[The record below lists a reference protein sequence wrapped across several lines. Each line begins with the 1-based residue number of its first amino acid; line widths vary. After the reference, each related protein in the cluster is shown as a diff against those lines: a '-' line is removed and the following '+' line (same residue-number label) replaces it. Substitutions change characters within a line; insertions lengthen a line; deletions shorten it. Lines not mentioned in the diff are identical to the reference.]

1 MSIVATMNDDAHAYD
16 SRNVSVLRVGPE
28 FAAEALAIVREAAAW
43 ARGQGIE
50 VWSDAELSDQDF
62 HEEARL
68 GQLVMGFSD
77 RQAAAAMLLQPS
89 DPLYWPTIAPN
100 TSLYL
105 HKIAVRRAFAGCGWP
120 ARLIEFAANA
130 AAERGLRWLRLDT
143 LFRPAL
149 QALYER
155 HGFKVVDEPPLL
167 VRGRR
172 MIRMQRALC
181 R

>member
-1 MSIVATMNDDAHAYD
+1 MNDDTQAYD
-16 SRNVSVLRVGPE
+16 TRNASVLRVGPE
-28 FAAEALAIVREAAAW
+28 FAAEALAILREAAAW

-68 GQLVMGFSD
+68 GQLMMGFSG

-130 AAERGLRWLRLDT
+130 AADRGLRWLRLDT

-155 HGFKVVDEPPLL
+155 QGFKVVDEPPLR

-172 MIRMQRALC
+172 IIRMERALC

>member
-1 MSIVATMNDDAHAYD
+1 MNNDAHAYD
-16 SRNVSVLRVGPE
+16 PRNESVTRVGPE

-68 GQLVMGFSD
+68 GQLVMGFSG
-77 RQAAAAMLLQPS
+77 RQAAATMLLQPS

-105 HKIAVRRAFAGCGWP
+105 HKIAVRRTFAGAGWP
-120 ARLIEFAANA
+120 ARLIEFAVNA
-130 AAERGLRWLRLDT
+130 AADRGLRWLRLDT

-149 QALYER
+149 QTLYER
-155 HGFKVVDEPPLL
+155 QGFKALDEPPLL

-172 MIRMQRALC
+172 MIRMARELC